1 MTNKVIENNYDN
13 LHIKEKLM
21 EYCELND
28 IDIRTIHHSRIK
40 NYVMNNLYCADE
52 LSENEKFL
60 FTFLYD
66 LKAQQRYLPW
76 VNINQEKLAF
86 ILWKSKGT
94 ISRDINTLIRYNLI
108 IKAKDR
114 FNETVLIPNE
124 NINTWW
130 VAIGTERLSFLE
142 EKRKHTA
149 SSHKQLES
157 EYKSYSNTKQ

>member
-1 MTNKVIENNYDN
+1 M
-13 LHIKEKLM
+13 KEKLM
-21 EYCELND
+21 EYCKLND
-28 IDIRTIHHSRIK
+28 IDLRTIHHSRMK

-94 ISRDINTLIRYNLI
+94 ISRDINTLIHYNLI
-108 IKAKDR
+108 IKTKDR
-114 FNETVLIPNE
+114 FNEVVLIPNE

-130 VAIGTERLSFLE
+130 VAIDSERLSFLE

-149 SSHKQLES
+149 SSHKQLET
-157 EYKSYSNTKQ
+157 EYKSHSNTQQ